1 MRRTTGGGLPVE
13 IWSRVMKAGHRNSPM
28 VGTPGIGAMV
38 AAPLQRSN
46 LPPGLV
52 PQTTSAPNGARP
64 RRQEPG
70 VDGWLLDKIF
80 GR

>member
-1 MRRTTGGGLPVE
+1 
-13 IWSRVMKAGHRNSPM
+13 M

-38 AAPLQRSN
+38 AAPLQRGN

-52 PQTTSAPNGARP
+52 PQTASAPNGGVRP
-64 RRQEPG
+64 GQREPG